1 MQFTTKQ
8 QKIIDA
14 SISLIAEKG
23 IQNLT
28 IKNIAQSIGTSEPAV
43 YRHFENKFD
52 IIMCILES
60 FDSDANNVL
69 SSKTTTGA
77 LENIRIFLF
86 DRYKKCSDKPEIA
99 KVLFSEEYFQNDE
112 LLSKKILNIMHS
124 HKGQIDSII
133 VEGQKTGEIRRDI
146 DAKSIFRIIFGSA
159 RLLIKQWA
167 LSNYSF
173 DLLEEGSH
181 LWIAQSKILTN

>member
-1 MQFTTKQ
+1 MEFTAKQ
-8 QKIIDA
+8 QKIIDV

-28 IKNIAQSIGTSEPAV
+28 IKNIAQAIGTSEPAV

-60 FDSDANNVL
+60 FDFDANSVL
-69 SSKTTTGA
+69 SNKTSTGA
-77 LENIRIFLF
+77 LENIRTFLF
-86 DRYKKCSDKPEIA
+86 DRYKRCSDKPNIA

-112 LLSKKILNIMHS
+112 LLSKKILNIMHN
-124 HKGQIDSII
+124 HKGQIDAII
-133 VEGQKTGEIRRDI
+133 LEGQKTGEIRRDI
-146 DAKSIFRIIFGSA
+146 DPKSIFRIIFGSA

-173 DLLEEGSH
+173 NLLEEGSM
-181 LWIAQSKILTN
+181 LWEAQSKILTK